1 MSRIVYNKLVRDRI
15 PEIIAQN
22 GKTYGAE
29 SMSPEEFER
38 GLLEKL
44 IEEAREAQQAD
55 DTQLKTELA
64 DLQEV
69 IDALLVLKGISR
81 QVLRAEQRSRRRER
95 GGFKKHLKLLWTE

>member
-15 PEIIAQN
+15 PEIIAQS
-22 GKTYGAE
+22 GKTYGVE

-44 IEEAREAQQAD
+44 IEEARETQQAD

-69 IDALLVLKGISR
+69 IEALLVLKGISR
-81 QVLRAEQRSRRRER
+81 QALRTEQRSRRRER
-95 GGFKKHLKLLWTE
+95 GGFKKRLKLLWTE